1 MVSSMIKFRQIEPD
15 LIYYLLIQTLTGGW
29 GGEGTVCPFMEGEL
43 KRVWIEEREQNVL
56 SRRVD

>member
-1 MVSSMIKFRQIEPD
+1 MIKFRQIEPD

-29 GGEGTVCPFMEGEL
+29 GGGGTVCPFMEGEL